1 MKHVVIIG
9 AGIIGTTT
17 AMALVSAGF
26 RVTVVDGH
34 REAGLETSFANG
46 GLLAANSALP
56 WSSPAT
62 PLQLLKWLGRE
73 DAPLL
78 LRARAIPGLGL
89 WGLQFLSNCR
99 PKKYLATAATLTA
112 FGQQSLIAME
122 RLLANKT
129 LTASIAHGGLIK
141 LIRGKDALRR
151 ADRFAQMLEHIGAKV
166 TRLNA
171 AQTVA
176 LEPTLA
182 PIARSIDTGL
192 LLQLN
197 AWGDARAFSV
207 AVAEAAA
214 LAGVTFLWETPVNG
228 IEHADG
234 RVTGVHI
241 GDGHVKA
248 DAVVLCA
255 GSMSPSLLKPFRI
268 RLPIA
273 PVKGYS
279 LTLARADIGFL
290 PSRPIVD
297 DQEHVGV
304 TPLGDQL
311 RVAGTV
317 EFDGFDRTLRPGRV
331 ANLANA
337 VSRIFPEMTLPADI
351 RPWCGLRPM
360 VADGLPIIDRTAIDG
375 LYVNTGHGALGWT
388 LACGSA
394 DRIASII
401 KGDSSVNNSPF
412 RISRSYW

>member
-1 MKHVVIIG
+1 MKHVVVIG

-17 AMALVSAGF
+17 ALALVTAGF
-26 RVTVVDGH
+26 RVTVVDAR

-56 WSSPAT
+56 WSSPGT
-62 PLQLLKWLGRE
+62 PTQLLQWLGRE

-78 LRARAIPGLGL
+78 LRTRAIPGLGL

-99 PKKYLATAATLTA
+99 PRKYLATAATLTA

-122 RLLANKT
+122 RLMADKPLGAN
-129 LTASIAHGGLIK
+129 IAHGGLIE
-141 LIRGKDALRR
+141 LIRGKDAARR
-151 ADRFAQMLEHIGAKV
+151 AELFARMLERMGAKV
-166 TRLNA
+166 ARLDA

-192 LLQLN
+192 LLELD
-197 AWGDARAFSV
+197 AWGDARAFSM

-214 LAGVTFLWETPVNG
+214 QAGVTFRWETPVSG
-228 IEHADG
+228 IDHASG
-234 RVTGVHI
+234 KATGVQLGQEHLA
-241 GDGHVKA
+241 A

-255 GSMSPSLLKPFRI
+255 GSMSRGFLAPLRI

-279 LTLARADIGFL
+279 LTLAKADIGFL

-304 TPLGDQL
+304 TPLGDRL

-317 EFDGFDRTLRPGRV
+317 EFDGYDRTLRPGRV
-331 ANLANA
+331 ANLAKA
-337 VSRIFPEMTLPADI
+337 VSRIFPEMTLPAEL

-360 VADGLPIIDRTAIDG
+360 VADGMPIIDRTDVGG

-394 DRIASII
+394 DRITSII
-401 KGDSSVNNSPF
+401 KGESGANDSPF
-412 RISRSYW
+412 RLSRSFW